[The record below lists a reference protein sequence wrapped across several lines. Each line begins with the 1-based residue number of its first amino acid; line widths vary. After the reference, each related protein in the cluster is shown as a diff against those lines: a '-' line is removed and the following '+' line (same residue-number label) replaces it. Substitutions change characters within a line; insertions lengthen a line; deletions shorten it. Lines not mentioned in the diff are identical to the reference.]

1 MTTPAVLPA
10 GRARRPLRRLAR
22 PALLLRTRIV
32 LLFAVVT
39 VLFGAL
45 VGGPAG
51 IVITSADR
59 TQEDILL
66 QDQRLLWQDSVTLGG
81 QPYLALAKQLAGDA
95 RFVSLRAAASTG
107 ALTQRLAHE
116 VARRQDDLEN
126 PVYRIDLVGA
136 DGRLIASSA
145 GVGVD
150 DPLVDAV
157 GILRQLGAARSV
169 IGVENRPDTPPGE
182 HQLMKVASSALPA
195 DGGFIAVAGGFGSSV
210 TALAEALKADTF
222 VIGRDRKLISAIH
235 PALWPQIVTDDTPL
249 NDHTIIHL
257 SRGGRA
263 LELVPSPIVDST
275 GNTIA
280 TVFTLRD
287 VTFTEQNRLLLFCVT
302 GALAAFLLVVLVT
315 SLYGY
320 LNGAFMPLGEV
331 ATAVRALSRG
341 DTMVSVDLPSRADE
355 VGQIAEAVEVFRRDA
370 VELERLA
377 FKGRIER
384 AQQEALIRHEMT
396 KLASTLDPEARAQV
410 VADLEALQTGAD
422 ATDEGRS
429 GALLSEAFK
438 HMAARVVEAHR
449 QLSGLLAER
458 TRDLTIVRQ
467 ALDERNELTRIRQE
481 LDVARRLQLSSLP
494 TRFPAF
500 PDRTEFDL
508 HAAMLPARE
517 VGGDFY
523 DYTLVDRDHLAVMI
537 GDASGKGVSAALF
550 IAVGRS
556 LMRSAAGRGASPS
569 ECLEIANNTLCID
582 NETMMFATAFIAI
595 IDLRTGDM
603 VYANAGH
610 NPPYIKRA
618 DGRVTTLDQSNGIAL
633 GVVEEMAFVD
643 RPERLA
649 PGDTFLLFTDGVTEA
664 TDAADTLFTESRLI
678 DSLEDIGALS
688 PGAVID
694 RVVGDIGRFV
704 GTAEQADDITMICT
718 RYLGAA

>member
-1 MTTPAVLPA
+1 MTAPAITPT
-10 GRARRPLRRLAR
+10 GRTHRPMRHLAR

-32 LLFAVVT
+32 LLFALVT
-39 VLFGAL
+39 VLFAAL
-45 VGGPAG
+45 VGGPAAV
-51 IVITSADR
+51 VINSADE
-59 TQEDILL
+59 TQEDVLL
-66 QDQRLLWQDSVTLGG
+66 QDQRLLWQDSVVLGG
-81 QPYLALAKQLAGDA
+81 QPYLAVAKELTADSQIPA
-95 RFVSLRAAASTG
+95 LRATASTG
-107 ALTQRLAHE
+107 ALTQRLADE
-116 VARRQDDLEN
+116 VARRQDDPEN
-126 PVYRIDLVGA
+126 PVYRIDLVGG

-150 DPLVDAV
+150 DPVVDPI
-157 GILRQLGAARSV
+157 GILRQLGATRSV
-169 IGVENRPDTPPGE
+169 IGVENRPDSPAGE
-182 HQLMKVASSALPA
+182 HQLMKVASAALPA
-195 DGGFIAVAGGFGSSV
+195 GGGFIAVAGGFASSV
-210 TALAEALKADTF
+210 TALAGALKAETF
-222 VIGRDRKLISAIH
+222 VINRGGKLISALH
-235 PALWPQIVTDDTPL
+235 PALWPQIATGGTALAD
-249 NDHTIIHL
+249 NTIVHL
-257 SRGGRA
+257 HREGRA

-275 GNTIA
+275 GNAIA

-287 VTFTEQNRLLLFCVT
+287 ITFTEQNRLLLFCIT
-302 GALAAFLLVVLVT
+302 GALAAFLLILLVT

-370 VELERLA
+370 VELERIA
-377 FKGRIER
+377 FTARIER
-384 AQQEALIRHEMT
+384 AQQEALIRREMT

-410 VADLEALQTGAD
+410 VADLEALQSEAD
-422 ATDEGRS
+422 ADEGRS
-429 GALLSEAFK
+429 GVLLSEAFK

-449 QLSGLLAER
+449 QRSDLLAER
-458 TRDLTIVRQ
+458 TRDLAIVRQ

-494 TRFPAF
+494 THFPAF

-508 HAAMLPARE
+508 HASMLPARE

-523 DYTLVDRDHLAVMI
+523 DFTLVDRDHLAVMI
-537 GDASGKGVSAALF
+537 GDASGKGVSAAMF

-556 LMRSAAGRGASPS
+556 LMRSAASRGSRPS
-569 ECLEIANNTLCID
+569 ECLELANNTLCID
-582 NETMMFATAFIAI
+582 NETMMFATAFVAV
-595 IDLRTGDM
+595 IDLRTGEM

-618 DGRVTTLDQSNGIAL
+618 DGTVATLDQSKGIAL

-643 RPERLA
+643 RAERLA

-664 TDAADTLFTESRLI
+664 THGTGELFSEPRLLASLDGAAL
-678 DSLEDIGALS
+678 LS
-688 PGAVID
+688 PRGVID
-694 RVVGDIGRFV
+694 RVVSDIEGFV
-704 GTAEQADDITMICT
+704 AGAEQADDITMVCT